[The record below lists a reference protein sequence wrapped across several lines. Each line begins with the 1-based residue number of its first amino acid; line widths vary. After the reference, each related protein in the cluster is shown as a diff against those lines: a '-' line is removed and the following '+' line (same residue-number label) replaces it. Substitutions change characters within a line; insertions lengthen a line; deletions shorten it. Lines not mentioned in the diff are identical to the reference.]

1 MYTKAEV
8 PSPSAELAREELLRF
23 LSTGFAG
30 SCLGESNEMLTYLE
44 TTASSDKPGAPA
56 LSGQGRNCTFAAS
69 FQPGDCFQLDFLP

>member
-56 LSGQGRNCTFAAS
+56 LKRSR
-69 FQPGDCFQLDFLP
+69 PQLHFRSLFSAWRLFPA